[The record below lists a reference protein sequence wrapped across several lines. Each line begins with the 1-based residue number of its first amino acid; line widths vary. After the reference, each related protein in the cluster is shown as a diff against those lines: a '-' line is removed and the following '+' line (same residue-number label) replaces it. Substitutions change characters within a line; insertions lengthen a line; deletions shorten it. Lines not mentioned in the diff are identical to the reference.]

1 MRHLFTYMGMGLFV
15 IALFLSVLAYRD
27 IDASYNLLLIKKAYG
42 IELVDR
48 ALYFDFA
55 LDSTSLYLKGMRQFF
70 FAVIFYFASFFILL
84 YQILI
89 RGDAK

>member
-1 MRHLFTYMGMGLFV
+1 MRHLFTYIGMGLFV

-27 IDASYNLLLIKKAYG
+27 IDASYNLLLIEKAYG

-48 ALYFDFA
+48 ALYFDFT
-55 LDSTSLYLKGMRQFF
+55 LDSTSLYLKGLKQFF
-70 FAVIFYFASFFILL
+70 FAVIFYLASFFILL

-89 RGDAK
+89 RGDVR